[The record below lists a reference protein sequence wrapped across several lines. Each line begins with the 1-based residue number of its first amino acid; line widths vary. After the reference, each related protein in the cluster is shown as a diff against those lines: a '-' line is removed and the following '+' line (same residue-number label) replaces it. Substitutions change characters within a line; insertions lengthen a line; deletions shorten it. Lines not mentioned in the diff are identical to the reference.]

1 MDSPQGATE
10 GPAVGSIQGDAV
22 VATSSQGGQPT
33 IQPTVVNHDVAVAT
47 LVTTAE

>member
-1 MDSPQGATE
+1 MDFSD
-10 GPAVGSIQGDAV
+10 VLKHI
-22 VATSSQGGQPT
+22 SQ